1 MRKRNYNLKLT
12 GLAAAMASLGSVI
25 SLPAFALEVVSQGDL
40 SITVDT
46 TLTTGA
52 SFRASD
58 VNYENVGRFNA
69 AAAQGVNSTTLPI
82 SAANDDF
89 KRHLHN
95 SSVYDN
101 GDLRWEKGKAFS
113 EIVKGTVDM
122 QVEYQDYGA
131 FVRGRFFYDNAIM
144 KDEGGN
150 TLPAYYPTND
160 NGEPLEPAQKI
171 GRGADF
177 LDAFVWGNW
186 NMGEMPLNV
195 RLGQQVVNWGEGV
208 LFPNGINTINPID
221 VNALLA
227 PGSEVK
233 EALIPVKMLYG
244 SLGITEQLS
253 VEAFYQFQWKNTVV
267 PDCGTFFSTI
277 DVVGENC
284 EAGYYGFSLE
294 PGANLSILS
303 ADQFNTG
310 FAANTEPD
318 DGGEYGISARYYIDA
333 IQTEVGAYYINYHSR
348 LPILS
353 GYAPSQEA
361 IDYRNDLYATLGVEY
376 AFAIS
381 ERLRS
386 AAISLEYP
394 EDIQLFGVSFN
405 TSFDI
410 GLPGGES
417 AFSGEVSYRKDQPYQ
432 IEDSVLLSGLIGAP
446 SQICQNGVDGDDN
459 GLNCFDVYDADQF
472 ISGGI
477 RDDFY
482 QAELAFIHFFD
493 QLLGADRWTVLMDV
507 AYNYANIPDK
517 NELLMNSAYNADTRP
532 AWTSLY
538 DPANTPDN
546 LDRVTEAINNALWTA
561 GVGEDDYYPTKS
573 SYGYKLRFSGE
584 YSNVFAGVN
593 LVPTISFSHDLK
605 GVTPGPVANFLEDR
619 KALGLALEANYLNMY
634 KVDVGYTDFFGAE
647 PYNQLNDRDF
657 YSISASVS
665 F

>member
-12 GLAAAMASLGSVI
+12 GIAAAMASLGTVF

-40 SITVDT
+40 TVTVDT

-69 AAAQGVNSTTLPI
+69 AAAQGVDPTALPLD
-82 SAANDDF
+82 SSSDNF
-89 KRHLHN
+89 KRHRHN

-101 GDLRWEKGKAFS
+101 GDLRWKKGKAFS
-113 EIVKGTVDM
+113 EIVKGSIDM
-122 QVEYQDYGA
+122 QMEYQDYGA

-150 TLPAYYPTND
+150 TLPEFYPTTD
-160 NGEPLEPAQKI
+160 NGAPLEPAQKI
-171 GRGADF
+171 GRGAEF

-227 PGSEVK
+227 PGAEVK

-284 EAGYYGFSLE
+284 EAGYYAFSLD
-294 PGANLSILS
+294 PGATLLGLD
-303 ADQFNTG
+303 ADLFDVPHTE
-310 FAANTEPD
+310 NTEPD

-353 GYAPSQEA
+353 GYAPDEHAMTTEQF
-361 IDYRNDLYATLGVEY
+361 Y
-376 AFAIS
+376 AFAIG
-381 ERLRS
+381 ERLRTS
-386 AAISLEYP
+386 RISLEYP

-405 TSFDI
+405 TSFDL

-417 AFSGEVSYRKDQPYQ
+417 AISGEVSYRKDQPYQ
-432 IEDSVLLSGLIGAP
+432 VEDSVLLSGLIGAP
-446 SQICQNGVDGDDN
+446 SQICAADPNALCYN
-459 GLNCFDVYDADQF
+459 LYDPEQF

-477 RDDFY
+477 REDFY

-538 DPANTPDN
+538 DPAVAGDFLTSPTT
-546 LDRVTEAINNALWTA
+546 LAINNALYNA
-561 GVGEDDYYPTKS
+561 GIGEDNLYPTKS

-619 KALGLALEANYLNMY
+619 KALGLSLEANYLNMY